1 MNFPG
6 KILLF
11 PVRLFAELLQNT
23 AQTESL
29 HAEAVPGEEVGGGWG
44 VNHHPI
50 FLRGQNYISFSL
62 QLSQSL

>member
-29 HAEAVPGEEVGGGWG
+29 HAEAVPGEEGGG

-62 QLSQSL
+62 QLSQSP